1 MMINDFLEVYWPI
14 SHLYEYRFLLHV
26 NDSLDRNAFRS
37 GKRAIKLKMET
48 YNKRYIISSEVKTTS
63 AVLYSIH

>member
-1 MMINDFLEVYWPI
+1 MIFWRSTDPFHIYMNIDFTP
-14 SHLYEYRFLLHV
+14 
-26 NDSLDRNAFRS
+26 LDRNAFRS